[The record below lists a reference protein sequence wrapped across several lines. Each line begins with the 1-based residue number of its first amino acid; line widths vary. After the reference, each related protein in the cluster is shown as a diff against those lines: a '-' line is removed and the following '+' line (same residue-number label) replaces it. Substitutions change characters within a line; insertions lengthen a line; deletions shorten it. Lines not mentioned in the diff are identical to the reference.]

1 METFNGDTL
10 AGAGLAL
17 AVAGV
22 VAGIRWLVTGKARE
36 IDGLPALLQEL
47 RMELVRITARLE
59 RAEADIANDKAGR
72 RAFGTVEM
80 MVSRISADIG
90 HLSADLQKLS
100 DRHERG
106 NQEIWGAIDRLRE
119 AREVA

>member
-1 METFNGDTL
+1 MDALNGDTL

-17 AVAGV
+17 AVAGA

-36 IDGLPALLQEL
+36 IDGLPALLQAL
-47 RMELVRITARLE
+47 QVELVRVTARLE

-80 MVSRISADIG
+80 LVSRISADIG

-106 NQEIWGAIDRLRE
+106 NQDIWVAIDRLRE
-119 AREVA
+119 ARETA